1 MLSTL
6 APLSARRVAIS
17 AIALVI
23 ATGATMTPGVA
34 MAQTNERLYENLDFR
49 FDTPG
54 ARALGMGRAFV
65 GLADDATAAL
75 SNPAGLSNLLGQQF
89 SLEFRGTERE
99 RQVTPSPGVT
109 DAQSF
114 GQFVFTP
121 SFMSYALPFER
132 ATLLLYRNSQQ
143 KFQESFEFGPRPV
156 PTRDAP
162 EDGAFGAISAA
173 VENFGAGGAFV
184 VNSKLSIGGSFN
196 LVTLDLASEARSG
209 TRLNPRNGSN
219 TIATSYRWSGTGG
232 VLFKPVRGVAI
243 GGTYAHR
250 AVFPVQT
257 RLFGRFLFTQ
267 FDPEGTIVLTGE
279 ARDIDYVIPTRY
291 AVGGSWRVSD
301 TITLTS
307 DITRVLYSQRITEHF
322 LIVDFIDPVAGLSA
336 KNFAIRDVTQLHAG
350 AEYRFYLLK
359 STVAVRGG
367 FYTEPNHPLRFVRGG
382 NNTQHPADALLDFR
396 FNRLPDETRFAKTG
410 GVGIA
415 LANRVQIDGAIS
427 VLPGQTQF
435 VASLVFRVN

>member
-1 MLSTL
+1 VRTIL
-6 APLSARRVAIS
+6 ARRAG
-17 AIALVI
+17 AIAVLV
-23 ATGATMTPGVA
+23 ALAAVA
-34 MAQTNERLYENLDFR
+34 PVRVMAQTNERLYENVDFR

-89 SLEFRGTERE
+89 SLEFRGTQRE
-99 RQVTPSPGVT
+99 RQLTPAPGVT

-143 KFQESFEFGPRPV
+143 KFQESFEFGPRQV

-162 EDGAFGAISAA
+162 EDGAFGAISAV

-184 VNSKLSIGGSFN
+184 VNGKLSVGGSAN

-219 TIATSYRWSGTGG
+219 TIATSYRWSGTAGL
-232 VLFKPVRGVAI
+232 LFKPIRGVAI

-250 AVFPVQT
+250 ATFPVQT
-257 RLFGRFLFTQ
+257 RLFGRYLWTQ
-267 FDPEGTIVLTGE
+267 TDPEGTIVLTGE
-279 ARDIDYVIPTRY
+279 ARDIDYVVPTRY
-291 AVGGSWRVSD
+291 AVGGSWRASD
-301 TITLTS
+301 TFTVAADVS
-307 DITRVLYSQRITEHF
+307 RVLYSQRITDKF
-322 LIVDFIDPVAGLSA
+322 LVVDFVDPAARLSA
-336 KNFAIRDVTQLHAG
+336 NNFSVRDVTQWHAG
-350 AEYRFYLLK
+350 AEYRFYLLRT
-359 STVAVRGG
+359 TVAVRGG

-382 NNTQHPADALLDFR
+382 NNPQHPADALLDFR
-396 FNRLPDETRFAKTG
+396 FNRLPDQTRLAKTG
-410 GVGIA
+410 GVGMA
-415 LANRVQIDGAIS
+415 LANRVQLDGAIS
-427 VLPGQTQF
+427 LLPGQTQF